1 MAEILVID
9 DDAQMRRLI
18 TRILK
23 SAGHHVRE
31 ATDGS
36 TGMKRFGEAQP
47 ALVVTDI
54 FMPEK
59 EGIETIRLLRQ
70 QAPDLPIIAI
80 SGSGLKDYL
89 HFAMQ
94 LGATAALP
102 KPFSA
107 DQLLQ
112 TVAQLVED
120 STQQTISRQRQR

>member
-1 MAEILVID
+1 MAEILIID
-9 DDAQMRRLI
+9 DDAQMRRLM

-23 SAGHHVRE
+23 SAGHYVHE
-31 ATDGS
+31 ATNGA
-36 TGMKRFGEAQP
+36 TGLKRFREVKP

-70 QAPDLPIIAI
+70 QAPHLPILAI

-107 DQLLQ
+107 EQLLQ
-112 TVAQLVED
+112 TVAKLVES
-120 STQQTISRQRQR
+120 STQPTA

>member
-1 MAEILVID
+1 MTDILIID
-9 DDAQMRRLI
+9 DDAQMRRLLI
-18 TRILK
+18 RILK

-31 ATDGS
+31 ATNGAIGLKCFREERP
-36 TGMKRFGEAQP
+36 T
-47 ALVVTDI
+47 LVVTDI

-70 QAPDLPIIAI
+70 QAPDLPILAI

-94 LGATAALP
+94 LGATAALS

-107 DQLLQ
+107 DQLLA
-112 TVAQLVED
+112 TVAQLVEG
-120 STQQTISRQRQR
+120 SPQPTR

>member
-1 MAEILVID
+1 MAEILIID

-18 TRILK
+18 MRILK

-31 ATDGS
+31 AANGL
-36 TGMKRFGEAQP
+36 TGLKRFHEAQP

-70 QAPDLPIIAI
+70 QAPLLPILAI

-89 HFAMQ
+89 NFAMQ

-107 DQLLQ
+107 DQLLA
-112 TVAQLVED
+112 TVTRLVE
-120 STQQTISRQRQR
+120 SGTQQTA

>member
-1 MAEILVID
+1 MAEILIID

-31 ATDGS
+31 AANGS
-36 TGMKRFGEAQP
+36 TGLKRFGEARP

-70 QAPDLPIIAI
+70 QAPDLPILVI

-89 HFAMQ
+89 NFAMQ

-107 DQLLQ
+107 NELLE
-112 TVAQLVED
+112 TVTRLVEG
-120 STQQTISRQRQR
+120 STRPTA

>member
-1 MAEILVID
+1 MAEILIID
-9 DDAQMRRLI
+9 DDTQMRRLI

-23 SAGHHVRE
+23 SAGHDVHE
-31 ATDGS
+31 ATNGA
-36 TGMKRFGEAQP
+36 TGLKRFREVKP

-70 QAPDLPIIAI
+70 QAPYVPILAI

-89 HFAMQ
+89 NFAIE

-112 TVAQLVED
+112 TVAGLVEG
-120 STQQTISRQRQR
+120 SAPPTA

>member
-1 MAEILVID
+1 MAEILIID

-23 SAGHHVRE
+23 SAGHQVRE
-31 ATDGS
+31 ATNGS
-36 TGMKRFGEAQP
+36 TGLKRFGEAQP
-47 ALVVTDI
+47 ELVVTDI

-70 QAPDLPIIAI
+70 QAPYLPILAI

-107 DQLLQ
+107 HDLLE
-112 TVAQLVED
+112 TVTRLVKG
-120 STQQTISRQRQR
+120 STQPTA